1 MTCVTLPLF
10 IPLFWGILWMTFEC
24 GQTSLKRHKGGLC
37 KYAAI
42 K

>member
-1 MTCVTLPLF
+1 MTCVTLPLLYTPF
-10 IPLFWGILWMTFEC
+10 GAILWMTFEC